1 MIFRKEN
8 KASKF
13 RGLGCYSPLIDL
25 SVQFPDNIAVLIT
38 VGERQKNPVNISRM
52 IL

>member
-1 MIFRKEN
+1 MILRKEN

-13 RGLGCYSPLIDL
+13 RSLGCYSPLIGL
-25 SVQFPDNIAVLIT
+25 SVQFCDNIAVLIT
-38 VGERQKNPVNISRM
+38 VRERQKTVNISRM

>member
-13 RGLGCYSPLIDL
+13 QGLGCYSPLTDL
-25 SVQFPDNIAVLIT
+25 SVQFCDNIAVLIT
-38 VGERQKNPVNISRM
+38 VGERKNSKY
-52 IL
+52 